1 MRVISKEI
9 YEKEKQQ
16 LLSRIQE
23 GAVFIYP
30 TDTIYGIGCDATDPE
45 AVMTLRRI
53 KKRDKKPFSV
63 IAPSKIWITQ
73 NCHVPDKTWLD
84 KLPGPYTFI
93 LRLKNKDAVCSEVNP
108 LDNGTLGVRIPN
120 HWIREIPALLG
131 SPLVTTSANILGEDF
146 MTNLEDLNETVNNE
160 VDFIIY
166 EGEKKQRPSKIVD
179 MTKEKVIIIER

>member
-63 IAPSKIWITQ
+63 IAPSKIKIT
-73 NCHVPDKTWLD
+73 
-84 KLPGPYTFI
+84 
-93 LRLKNKDAVCSEVNP
+93 RKD
-108 LDNGTLGVRIPN
+108 
-120 HWIREIPALLG
+120 
-131 SPLVTTSANILGEDF
+131 
-146 MTNLEDLNETVNNE
+146 
-160 VDFIIY
+160 
-166 EGEKKQRPSKIVD
+166 
-179 MTKEKVIIIER
+179 